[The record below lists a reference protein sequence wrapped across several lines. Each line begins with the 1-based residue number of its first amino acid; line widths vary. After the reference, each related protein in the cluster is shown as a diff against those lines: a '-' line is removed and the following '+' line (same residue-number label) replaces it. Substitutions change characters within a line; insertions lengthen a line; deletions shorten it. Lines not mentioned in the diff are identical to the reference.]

1 MSFLIAVY
9 VNEGILLASDRRTT
23 YSSIQ
28 SAGNTIYRNFGIHV
42 TNSTDKTFICPNG
55 AGISTCGD
63 SSILGKPITGY
74 IRDMIRTQIIENC
87 YVKDIPQII
96 IDYFN
101 ELPTVPDTNFLI
113 AGYDETGKKQMLYK
127 VNVKSKD
134 CNIIDTANQGATW
147 DGEIVTLSRLI
158 QKVAIKEETENKKS
172 VIITD
177 DQHQHA
183 WEKTTGTEKRI
194 VGYEYKTRTHE
205 WCNAAFKDPKTGKLI
220 PCNYDW
226 TGYDY
231 ANDIGELSDDELL
244 DVIKK
249 HVQEDKE
256 KGALGYGSTR
266 TEVRYDKVPIKKTI
280 TVTKYT
286 CSCGATCASYQ

>member
-9 VNEGILLASDRRTT
+9 VNEGIVLASDRRTT

-74 IRDMIRTQIIENC
+74 IQDMIRTQIIETC

-113 AGYDETGKKQMLYK
+113 AGYDETGKKQLLYK

-134 CNIIDTANQGATW
+134 CSIIDTTNQGAT
-147 DGEIVTLSRLI
+147 
-158 QKVAIKEETENKKS
+158 
-172 VIITD
+172 
-177 DQHQHA
+177 
-183 WEKTTGTEKRI
+183 
-194 VGYEYKTRTHE
+194 
-205 WCNAAFKDPKTGKLI
+205 
-220 PCNYDW
+220 
-226 TGYDY
+226 
-231 ANDIGELSDDELL
+231 
-244 DVIKK
+244 
-249 HVQEDKE
+249 
-256 KGALGYGSTR
+256 
-266 TEVRYDKVPIKKTI
+266 
-280 TVTKYT
+280 
-286 CSCGATCASYQ
+286 